1 MDYKYLRLIPLVSAI
16 SLGGCELTDEE
27 KDKLEQ
33 TGNNIEKVALK
44 PTIASPGEEAT
55 LFDTTDI
62 RINIDA
68 TVPHKSVTLLIDGQ
82 EIGTDSEAPFE
93 FNWDPYFW
101 SKDKKANLSDE
112 EQEQARV
119 ATILVTALTEGDAF
133 LRSDVRSIKLSEG
146 LKDSIAFTAPTSN
159 QAFQNTN
166 QINLAWTS
174 RAGAVSYDYQL
185 NNEQVV
191 STASTNATLTLEE
204 TGSYQL
210 KVRATNDLGYTGAWS
225 TPHTFNVNVPNAPTL
240 NTPVASKI
248 DSGWQASFSWS
259 GAQESSEL
267 EIATNQ
273 GFNSIVDT
281 LSTEALT
288 LSEELPAGAYFAR
301 VRTTNEFGH
310 VSDWSTAKEISVGLF
325 AHKIDM
331 ATRGWSTDDQPIDFV
346 LNDNDAVVLARRS
359 DNGDGSGDDFYVS
372 KVGFDGKTITEKSYV
387 NNSSSPTAISKT
399 SNGYLLVGAAKSSW
413 YDRTIF
419 EISETGAKL
428 WQQNITHEL
437 DLDASIQTSE
447 RIDGAVQLSD
457 NTYAFINTTYNYTI
471 TGPENSWGGYPTTL
485 DNKEFKVSIL
495 DRSTATPQITSH
507 IISNPG
513 SGSYDYLN
521 KLLLTDS
528 GLYAAGRYTASND
541 SGPDNSADS
550 YTPTASDSGAF
561 LVTMDKTD
569 GSITSYKTGGGI
581 SNSSVSNL
589 IELTGG
595 EMTVSYNDYYTGATT
610 TFANNA
616 NTSIN
621 KLDNAIS
628 YSKVVADL
636 SGGYFMVGTSRTNDK
651 KSIISRYTAENQKI
665 GVTHTFNNCFYNL
678 DITSIKYHPD
688 YGLIALGTDQSTSSY
703 SSRYTVLFNLT
714 DDFDYLCPT
723 TKN

>member
-82 EIGTDSEAPFE
+82 EIATDSEAPFE

-101 SKDKKANLSDE
+101 SKDKKANVTEE

-119 ATILVTALTEGDAF
+119 ATILVTALTEGGAF

-146 LKDSIAFTAPTSN
+146 LKDAIAFTAPASN

-166 QINLAWTS
+166 QINLAWTT

-185 NNEQVV
+185 NNEQIV
-191 STASTNATLTLEE
+191 STANTSATLTLEE

-210 KVRATNDLGYTGAWS
+210 KVRATNGLGFTGAWS
-225 TPHTFNVNVPNAPTL
+225 TPRTFDINIPNSPTL
-240 NTPVASKI
+240 GNPVANK
-248 DSGWQASFSWS
+248 SGNEWQASFSWS
-259 GAQESSEL
+259 GAQVSSEL
-267 EIATNQ
+267 QIATDQ

-281 LSTEALT
+281 LPTDALT
-288 LSEELPAGAYFAR
+288 VAENLPAGVYFAR
-301 VRTTNEFGH
+301 VRTVNEFGH
-310 VSDWSTAKEISVGLF
+310 VSAWSTAKEISVGLF

-331 ATRGWSTDDQPIDFV
+331 ATRGWNTGDYPIEFV
-346 LNDNDAVVLARRS
+346 LNDNDTVILASRS
-359 DNGDGSGDDFYVS
+359 NHGDGSGDDFYVS
-372 KVGFDGKTITEKSYV
+372 KVGFDGKTISGKSYI
-387 NNSSSPTAISKT
+387 NNASSPTAITKSK
-399 SNGYLLVGAAKSSW
+399 NGYLLVGAAKSSW
-413 YDRTIF
+413 SDRTIF
-419 EISETGAKL
+419 EISESGTKL
-428 WQQNITHEL
+428 WQQNIIHEL
-437 DLDASIQTSE
+437 DLDASTKTSE
-447 RIDGAVQLSD
+447 RVDGAVQLSD
-457 NTYAFINTTYNYTI
+457 NTYAFINTTYNYNI
-471 TGPENSWGGYPTTL
+471 TGPQNDWGSYPTTL
-485 DNKEFKVSIL
+485 DSKEFKVSVL
-495 DRSTATPQITSH
+495 DRSTATLQITTH
-507 IISNPG
+507 TISNSG

-589 IELTGG
+589 IELTNG
-595 EMTVSYNDYYTGATT
+595 EITVSYNDYYTGATT
-610 TFANNA
+610 TFASNA
-616 NTSIN
+616 NTSIS
-621 KLDNAIS
+621 KLDNTIG
-628 YSKVVADL
+628 YSKVAADPN
-636 SGGYFMVGTSRTNDK
+636 GGYFMVGTSRSNDK
-651 KSIISRYTAENQKI
+651 KSIISRYNAENQRI
-665 GVTHTFNNCFYNL
+665 GPAHIFNSCFYDL
-678 DITSIKYHPD
+678 DIKAIKHHPT
-688 YGLIALGTDQSTSSY
+688 YGLIALGTDGTSY
-703 SSRYTVLFNLT
+703 SNKYTVLFNIT
-714 DDFDYLCPT
+714 DNFDYLCPT